1 VTKRQ
6 EFGNR
11 VSSVLS
17 EVEGLQTPM
26 IVKENTSVYAQ
37 YTILCEQ
44 RETIQSVLKEKDIPS
59 VSYYTVP
66 LHMQPVFQNLGY
78 KTGDFPVAER
88 IADQCLSLPMSPY
101 LSDGDQN
108 KVIEG
113 IRDSATSS
121 SG

>member
-1 VTKRQ
+1 
-6 EFGNR
+6 
-11 VSSVLS
+11 
-17 EVEGLQTPM
+17 M
-26 IVKENTSVYAQ
+26 IGKENTSVYAQ